1 MQYKNIAVRTDLFHL
16 SVTDPVGFTADLSPV
31 FRLQQI
37 ASICDRVECVSET
50 VPECDVFYKAH
61 AVYDIIL
68 YSIIMRDHVVF
79 CQSETRYEPFVI
91 RVCRLSRHLRF
102 RINDACAVHGAG
114 TDAHHDPVKT
124 GESFRKLHVFEKGIL
139 RWHMAASEYDKVITL
154 KFISLFP
161 SVPQVAYVHARY
173 RQSGI
178 LNYILIVVSHPVIDL
193 ILVRKGGYEKTPGI
207 FRPELLQCVHHPV
220 RRIEAFIIQRL
231 FTPVYPYRT
240 ARKKNLRLSASF
252 FHTQHIVLLL

>member
-61 AVYDIIL
+61 AVYDIVL

-79 CQSETRYEPFVI
+79 RQPEARYEPLVI
-91 RVCRLSRHLRF
+91 RVRRLAGHFGLC
-102 RINDACAVHGAG
+102 INDAGAVHGAG
-114 TDAHHDPVKT
+114 TDTHHDPIKPDET
-124 GESFRKLHVFEKGIL
+124 FREPDTFEKSTLG
-139 RWHMAASEYDKVITL
+139 RHMTASEYDKIVAMKL
-154 KFISLFP
+154 LSLFP

-193 ILVRKGGYEKTPGI
+193 ILVRKG
-207 FRPELLQCVHHPV
+207 
-220 RRIEAFIIQRL
+220 
-231 FTPVYPYRT
+231 
-240 ARKKNLRLSASF
+240 
-252 FHTQHIVLLL
+252 